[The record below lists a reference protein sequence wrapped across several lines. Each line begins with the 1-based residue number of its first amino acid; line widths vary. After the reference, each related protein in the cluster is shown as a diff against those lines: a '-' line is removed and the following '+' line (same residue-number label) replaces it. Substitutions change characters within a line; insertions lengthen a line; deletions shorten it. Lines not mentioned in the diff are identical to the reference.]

1 MLLKPKIGTFN
12 TPVLVLE
19 SVTFAFI
26 YLPIAYWAGT
36 SLCIV
41 GDDSRGWGEDW
52 NKGRIGI
59 SLE

>member
-1 MLLKPKIGTFN
+1 MP
-12 TPVLVLE
+12 VLE

-26 YLPIAYWAGT
+26 DLPVAYGPET
-36 SLCIV
+36 SLWLG
-41 GDDSRGWGEDW
+41 GDDSRGYGEDW